1 MMFWKR
7 FIGVFTARN
16 LEFLRDKESLSWN
29 LVFPL
34 VLVAAFAFL
43 FDSDDRT
50 IVSVGVVHELAQ
62 EVAQEQVDNDHTIRV
77 PEFASLSF
85 VEQVPYT
92 NREQALRRLQQHQ
105 LDLVIAPAEQRYWL
119 NESSPGSALAAELL
133 TARSDAYTQEIL
145 TGQALRYVDW
155 VLPGILAMNLMFSC
169 LYGVGYV
176 IVRYRKNS
184 VLKRLQATPLSA
196 FEFLLAQVAS
206 RVWLVIVTLIV
217 VYLICNAIFSFVM
230 EGSYLLLIL
239 LAFLGS
245 LCISALGLLIAA
257 RTRSEELSRGLLD
270 FVAWPMLLLS
280 GVWFS
285 LDSSP
290 VWVQQFAQIFPLTHL
305 LAAARAVM
313 FDGAGLVEILPQIMI
328 LLAMTLA
335 FLLLGARLFR
345 WIGDGR

>member
-7 FIGVFTARN
+7 FLGVLTARN
-16 LEFLRDKESLSWN
+16 LEFWRDKESLSWN
-29 LVFPL
+29 LIFPL

-50 IVSVGVVHELAQ
+50 IVTVGVVQEIQDEGQLESNNALVPELA
-62 EVAQEQVDNDHTIRV
+62 
-77 PEFASLSF
+77 SLAF
-85 VEQVPYT
+85 VEQVPYE
-92 NREQALRRLQQHQ
+92 NRDQALRRLQQHQ
-105 LDLVIAPAEQRYWL
+105 LDLVIAPDEQRYWL

-133 TARSDAYTQEIL
+133 SARSDAYAQEVL

-196 FEFLLAQVAS
+196 FEFLLAQVVS
-206 RVWLVIVTLIV
+206 RVWLVLATLIV

-239 LAFLGS
+239 LAFLGA
-245 LCISALGLLIAA
+245 LCMAALGLLIAA

-270 FVAWPMLLLS
+270 FIAWPMLLLS

-285 LDSSP
+285 LDGSP
-290 VWVQQFAQIFPLTHL
+290 DWVQQFAQIFPLTHL
-305 LAAARAVM
+305 LDAARAVM
-313 FDGAGLVEILPQIMI
+313 FDGAGFAEILPQII
-328 LLAMTLA
+328 VLIAMTFV
-335 FLLLGARLFR
+335 FLVVGARLFR
-345 WIGDGR
+345 WVGDGR